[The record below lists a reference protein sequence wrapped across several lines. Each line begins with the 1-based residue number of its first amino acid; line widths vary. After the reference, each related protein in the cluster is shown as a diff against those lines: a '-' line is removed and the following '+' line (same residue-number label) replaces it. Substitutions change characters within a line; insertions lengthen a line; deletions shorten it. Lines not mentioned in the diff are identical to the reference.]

1 MKDREKIERVAK
13 AQWEKCEFHKM
24 FTPVTVAVAERVFVF
39 GFEAAIDHILSLPWP
54 EGLEMIGYSGKKETD
69 EPDYFKDFSPL
80 EESTM

>member
-13 AQWEKCEFHKM
+13 AQWEKCEFRKM
-24 FTPVTVAVAERVFVF
+24 FTYESEPIAKRVFIF
-39 GFEAAIDHILSLPWP
+39 GFEAAIDHILSLPFP